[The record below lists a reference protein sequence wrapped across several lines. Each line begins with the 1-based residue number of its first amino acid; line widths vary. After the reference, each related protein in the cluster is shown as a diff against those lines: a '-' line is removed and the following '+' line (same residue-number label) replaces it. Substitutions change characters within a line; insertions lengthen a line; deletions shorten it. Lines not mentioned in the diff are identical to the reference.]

1 MFTLDATLDTV
12 LPIRTVLHYFTNYSV
27 SNFILFL
34 NDSKFLN
41 ELSELMIQYAI
52 HKDSC

>member
-12 LPIRTVLHYFTNYSV
+12 LPIRTVLHYFANYV

-34 NDSKFLN
+34 NDSTFLN